1 MDEAYVTGREI
12 REQPLALESL
22 LTELASERERIEEV
36 VSGASTFC
44 LVGCGTSYFLAQS
57 GAALLNES
65 ATSVAVPGSE
75 AFVSPN
81 QLPDVDPD
89 VIVPVSRSGE
99 STETVRA
106 TERLRER
113 YPDAAVVGVTCTE
126 GSSLYE
132 DADVPVLS
140 PDGAEESVVMTKSF
154 STMLFALQHLANVNT
169 GDSDLEGLFRTVPD
183 DSEAVVERAEEVGEA
198 LGQRTDLEKFM
209 FLGTGE
215 LYGVAAEAMLK
226 LEEMTLSW
234 TKAYH
239 SLEFRHGPR
248 SIADENT
255 LVTLL
260 LPGRAGTVH
269 RDLLADIEETGAET
283 LVVGPRSS
291 VEGVDADHALA
302 LPEYEKPLLALYA
315 PIFQFLGYYRAL
327 EAGLDPDSPQNLTQV
342 VEL

>member
-1 MDEAYVTGREI
+1 MGEQYVTGREI
-12 REQPLALESL
+12 REQPQALESL
-22 LTELASERERIEEV
+22 LTELADERSAIEEV
-36 VSGASTFC
+36 VSQAATFC
-44 LVGCGTSYFLAQS
+44 LVGCGTSYFLALS
-57 GAALLNES
+57 GQGLLNES

-75 AFVSPN
+75 AFVSPK
-81 QLPDVDPD
+81 QLLDIDPD
-89 VIVPVSRSGE
+89 VIIPVSRSGE

-106 TERLRER
+106 TKRLRER
-113 YPDAAVVGVTCTE
+113 YPDAAVVVVTCTE

-140 PDGAEESVVMTKSF
+140 PEGAEESVVMTKSF
-154 STMLFALQHLANVNT
+154 STMLFALQYFSNVNT
-169 GDSDLEGLFRTVPD
+169 GDSDLEGLFRTLPD
-183 DSEAVVERAEEVGEA
+183 DSNAVVERAEEVGEI
-198 LGQRTDLEKFM
+198 LGRRTDLEKFM

-239 SLEFRHGPR
+239 ALEFRHGPR

-255 LVTLL
+255 LVTLF
-260 LPGRAGTVH
+260 LPDRKETLH
-269 RDLLADIEETGAET
+269 RELLADIEETGAET

-291 VEGVDADHALA
+291 VTEVDADYSIA
-302 LPEYEKPLLALYA
+302 LPEYESPILALYA
-315 PIFQFLGYYRAL
+315 PVFQFLGYYRAL
-327 EAGLDPDSPQNLTQV
+327 ESGLDPDSPQNLTQI